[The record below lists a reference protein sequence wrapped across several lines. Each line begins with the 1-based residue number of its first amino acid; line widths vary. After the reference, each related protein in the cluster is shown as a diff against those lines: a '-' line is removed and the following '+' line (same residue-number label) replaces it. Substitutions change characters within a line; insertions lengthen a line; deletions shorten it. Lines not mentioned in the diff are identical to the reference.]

1 MTGIIV
7 DIIIVALIIL
17 STFFGYKKGLTGVIL
32 KIFSFLIAVVLM
44 LVLYKPVSNFV
55 IKNTTIDE
63 NIKAGVTEQ
72 LKKLDINKESTT
84 KEENKEKESF
94 VTEYINKYVNEAIEQ
109 GKEDVIEYV
118 SDKLSIAI
126 INVIMALIV
135 FIVSMT
141 VLLIISL
148 FLKLLVKL
156 PILRQIDKSGGIIY
170 GILRAIIVIYVILAI
185 LSVMSAMIED
195 FSIIKAI
202 EDSTI
207 GNMMYNNNLILKMIV
222 K

>member
-7 DIIIVALIIL
+7 DIIIVALIVL

-44 LVLYKPVSNFV
+44 LALYKPVSNFV

-84 KEENKEKESF
+84 KEENESF

>member
-84 KEENKEKESF
+84 KEENESF

>member
-7 DIIIVALIIL
+7 DIIIVALIVL

-84 KEENKEKESF
+84 KEENESF

>member
-1 MTGIIV
+1 
-7 DIIIVALIIL
+7 
-17 STFFGYKKGLTGVIL
+17 
-32 KIFSFLIAVVLM
+32 M

-84 KEENKEKESF
+84 KEENESF